1 MASRGRNGDRNGVGT
16 YAFTLRSKAKKNLL
30 RNAKAGNYT
39 LELASP
45 AVEFVVTKRQ
55 LQFRALATNNTK
67 VYDGTADWNGRLNGN
82 FSGFSGSP
90 HPNDTLTVHDGQFQ
104 RRETSP
110 GSGEFIE
117 AAAVGTAKPITGSEL
132 RGDNVEYYA
141 LGPATSIAAN
151 ITARP
156 LTLSN
161 IVLTKGED
169 GNANIAGA
177 SVAADIGNVVDGQTV
192 TLSLKSGATG
202 TFSQTGAGT
211 GLTITGLD
219 ASELEITVSG
229 GHGPESYSLPST
241 VTATGTITEAG
252 STPPRAPAGLTAA
265 VGDAFGELDLSWTAL
280 NDSSVSG
287 YLFRWSN
294 DGDDSDWESANGAD
308 GVEFAGGGST
318 ASHTIAGLAGG
329 AQYVVQIAAKN
340 SQGTG
345 AWSASSGASAA
356 LSAPGAPSITSATA
370 GVESIAVAWSAPSDT
385 GGSAITGYKIRWALT
400 PTGGAEPAWLN
411 ANGEDG
417 KDTDGGAGTLSE
429 TISGLTAGAE
439 YVVQVAAANAGGA
452 GAFTASSSATPTA
465 AQDDADITAI
475 TVTDSDGN
483 AVTLSP
489 AFDADTDAYTASI
502 PTVATGVKFNAV
514 FAGSK
519 LVVDGDAAN
528 SPASGADSNL
538 VTIAVG
544 GSEVIELV
552 VTAVDTSTTKTYT
565 FTVSRPVGAPIV
577 APANPMATAG
587 APAGSLTFTWDGVA
601 DAGNGGSAITGYQV
615 RWGEDAEI
623 VAWNENGD
631 GVLAGDADARSYTII
646 SLSPG
651 VAYQVQAAA
660 VNAQGTGVWSASAE
674 GTPQATQDDADI
686 SALAANGADGVTT
699 FVLTPEFSAMTTS
712 YAAMVANEVEGVIFT
727 ATFAGTKLVIG
738 GDADNSPAS
747 GAAGDVVSL
756 SPGVAKD
763 ITLVVTAADGSTTK
777 TYTVTVTRAAGV
789 PIKPDAPG
797 LGIGEFT
804 SNPGDINIRW
814 DWAGGADNNGAAHT
828 GYRYQWRAKGASA
841 WEPDAMGTWVAQTG
855 AINRSINIS
864 GLQVGT
870 LYQVRW
876 RIVNSVGDGPWSD
889 VAESRT
895 SGPPRATATFDAVP
909 GHGKI
914 SISNIANSGSDF
926 GGGTIPAPGFTR
938 TLALSGRDIRWRLA
952 AQGGNPAGDWQN
964 AAGADDEGQDIVLAA
979 SYEITGLDGNSQY
992 EVQMRLYN
1000 KFTGA
1005 DGKGPWSATQ
1015 TVTPTKTPL
1024 TITPL
1029 AASKVYGAADPALTY
1044 TIAGAV
1050 DGDGNSEVFSAS
1062 PINRGAGENAG
1073 EYDFSLKS
1081 SIPWASAGNPEG
1093 KYTIVTALDGDAKFT
1108 INQKEVTYTSTGADK
1123 VYDSKQDAPAALG
1136 GSFAAGDIVV
1146 ASGLGINDTGKLLVT
1161 GGRYGDKNVGTAKTV
1176 TQFVLDGDS
1185 KDNYSLAS
1193 GSSVAGDITKLATT
1207 LTLSADARVY
1217 DGSSDIAAVRTAF
1230 SPAIF
1235 SGDTVTVDTS
1245 GAAYGDANVGASK
1258 TITGVADAQIS
1269 GSDKGNYEITI
1280 TGTGEVTQRPLR
1292 VTASSTGTA
1301 RPDTTALGD
1310 RSLLTIQSGTANEGL
1325 VSPDTAATV
1334 LSGPIA
1340 LGVESPSAPFT
1351 SALTQGNLVAT
1362 GNYRLIWT
1370 DGVFTRTAL
1379 PVLTVTPEHTTRVF
1393 GGTDPT
1399 FTVTVALTSGAF
1411 LTGDNVNNIF
1421 TSGAAVLQRATGDDV
1436 GVYAFSLVDPL
1447 PLQDSGDSAR
1457 YTIVVAAGADY
1468 RITPKELSATAIVV
1482 EKAYDATNAITGAT
1496 LSGGVL
1502 SGLEGSDAATL
1513 AIQSGSDAVYATTD
1527 VATGITMT
1535 NMDSADFEISATSP
1549 GKASNYAVP
1558 ASLSITGAITA
1569 KEVTVAT
1576 VTLTKEYDG
1585 DTAFGAS
1592 TVKTGTGEVTGTAG
1606 GESLVVTASAG
1617 VYDAAGAGARTISG
1631 ETLALASGDGSAKPA
1646 NYELPSSVTVNGEIT
1661 AKEVTV
1667 ADVTVTKTF
1676 DDTNSMTGAV
1686 LSGGAVTGAI
1696 GSQTF
1701 ALRLA
1706 VANDGVFAS
1715 VNAGARVGVTGADFE
1730 LAAFPG
1736 DSASDPA
1743 NYSLPEVTVIGVIE
1757 PKELTISGAATL
1769 RKFYDGTNTAPATG
1783 TNAVVVTGGD
1793 VQGAVGTNTFRLVL
1807 AAGHDITY
1815 SQSDVGAALTFAGAD
1830 AADFELQ
1837 GAGDGDPA
1845 NYALPGEIT
1854 ALGEITQR
1862 EVTVDAVTLTK
1873 TYDGTAVVVA
1883 GVTIG
1888 GGDLGNLVDGELL
1901 ELQTVTGQGSFPQ
1914 SDVGEDLRVSGVQ
1927 FSLADGAGG
1936 KAANYQLPSGGV
1948 DVFGVIEAK
1957 EVTVSDPQL
1966 QKEFDATPLFGETE
1980 LVEGTGVITGTVG
1993 DDALILAPL
2002 TGVYSSDDVGSS
2014 LRVASITWELRTAPG
2029 GSGDPANYS
2038 LPASVPDTLDD
2049 GGAIIRKTLTLSQGD
2064 TVPTKVYDGTVAP
2077 PPGLTADITV
2087 VGLVEDANN
2096 VQITGGD
2103 YNSKDVLSARFL
2115 TVTIAGA
2122 DADSYDLGRVAG
2134 IPATITPKSVAV
2146 TGTPSATGDTTK
2158 VYDGTT
2164 DAPAGF
2170 ALTGVTLNTDDVI
2183 EADRT
2188 DVSLSTGGT
2197 YNSKDVDTAATIA
2210 PELTG
2215 EEAGNYELAGT
2226 VTVAGTITARP
2237 LRVTADNVAAL
2248 TRPDAAD
2255 LTFSIASGV
2264 AGEGLVAGESA
2275 GDVLTGVLAFGTA
2288 NADNTVPIVVG
2299 TLAVV
2304 GGNYSLEF
2312 TDGLFYPSGPLDL
2325 DVSGTATF
2333 EEGAFIMR
2341 YLFGLR
2347 GDALTAGL
2355 SALDGA
2361 NIAALGQRVDA
2372 LIAAGTLDVDGNA
2385 GTSARDGVII
2395 ARYLLGVTEAA
2406 SLVAKF
2412 GDEANADNALAAVRA
2427 LLPTP

>member
-1 MASRGRNGDRNGVGT
+1 MKLFSLFSSLRALRVFAAAILFSVASSASAQIVLTLTPTDTTKVYGDAEPETWYTDKGNRRTATGFGFTLTGNFADGDDEDEVLRTADRHRILVREAGDDVGS
-16 YAFTLRSKAKKNLL
+16 YAFS
-30 RNAKAGNYT
+30 
-39 LELASP
+39 LASDFTGWTALGGSTP
-45 AVEFVVTKRQ
+45 VPNIQRGVIKGKFFRDDFATTPKYRVVLAQNAAFTITKKEVTYTST
-55 LQFRALATNNTK
+55 AADK
-67 VYDGTADWNGRLNGN
+67 VYDGTTAAPASLGGSFAADDL
-82 FSGFSGSP
+82 
-90 HPNDTLTVHDGQFQ
+90 
-104 RRETSP
+104 
-110 GSGEFIE
+110 
-117 AAAVGTAKPITGSEL
+117 
-132 RGDNVEYYA
+132 
-141 LGPATSIAAN
+141 
-151 ITARP
+151 
-156 LTLSN
+156 
-161 IVLTKGED
+161 ED
-169 GNANIAGA
+169 G
-177 SVAADIGNVVDGQTV
+177 D
-192 TLSLKSGATG
+192 
-202 TFSQTGAGT
+202 
-211 GLTITGLD
+211 
-219 ASELEITVSG
+219 
-229 GHGPESYSLPST
+229 T
-241 VTATGTITEAG
+241 VTATGGTYASDQVGEGIAITGFAVSGDDAANYSLASGSSVAGDITAKSLTLSGVKLTKAEGGGTATTGATVAATIEGLVSGHTGSLALVDSPTAVFASADAG
-252 STPPRAPAGLTAA
+252 DNIAVTGLTGAQLVLTVKDSGNNDVASNYQLPDAITATGQITSVAITPPAAPGAPTLTPNFRSIE
-265 VGDAFGELDLSWTAL
+265 VSWTAPADNGNAITDNRVRWRTAAASGNPAGDWNGAGNNGVL
-280 NDSSVSG
+280 TGTATSYTITGLTNGTQYDVQVAAVNGGGAGAFSPSASAAPVANLATLAALVFTGSDNNAITLSPVFDAATEGYTATVAAGVATVTVTATASDADAGTLQLVRTVSGTPGAAQTLTGGTASSPQALIRGETTLAVTVTSGDSSATKTYTVVLTRPNDVPGAPDAPTLATGTAAGSLNVSWSAPSDNGGSAVTG
-287 YLFRWSN
+287 YKVRWGRDAASVAWNAN
-294 DGDDSDWESANGAD
+294 DGVDTDSDSAHAITGLNTG
-308 GVEFAGGGST
+308 T
-318 ASHTIAGLAGG
+318 AY
-329 AQYVVQIAAKN
+329 QVQVAAVN
-340 SQGTG
+340 AQGTG
-345 AWSASSGASAA
+345 AWSAS
-356 LSAPGAPSITSATA
+356 ATA
-370 GVESIAVAWSAPSDT
+370 
-385 GGSAITGYKIRWALT
+385 T
-400 PTGGAEPAWLN
+400 P
-411 ANGEDG
+411 
-417 KDTDGGAGTLSE
+417 
-429 TISGLTAGAE
+429 
-439 YVVQVAAANAGGA
+439 Q
-452 GAFTASSSATPTA
+452 A
-465 AQDDADITAI
+465 AQD
-475 TVTDSDGN
+475 N
-483 AVTLSP
+483 
-489 AFDADTDAYTASI
+489 
-502 PTVATGVKFNAV
+502 
-514 FAGSK
+514 
-519 LVVDGDAAN
+519 
-528 SPASGADSNL
+528 
-538 VTIAVG
+538 
-544 GSEVIELV
+544 
-552 VTAVDTSTTKTYT
+552 
-565 FTVSRPVGAPIV
+565 
-577 APANPMATAG
+577 
-587 APAGSLTFTWDGVA
+587 
-601 DAGNGGSAITGYQV
+601 
-615 RWGEDAEI
+615 
-623 VAWNENGD
+623 
-631 GVLAGDADARSYTII
+631 
-646 SLSPG
+646 
-651 VAYQVQAAA
+651 
-660 VNAQGTGVWSASAE
+660 
-674 GTPQATQDDADI
+674 ADI

-699 FVLTPEFSAMTTS
+699 FVLTPEFSAATTS
-712 YAAMVANEVEGVIFT
+712 YAATVGNEVEGVIFT

-738 GDADNSPAS
+738 DDDDDNSPAS

-789 PIKPDAPG
+789 PRKPGAPG

-828 GYRYQWRAKGASA
+828 GYRYQWRAKGVSA

-855 AINRSINIS
+855 AISRSINIG
-864 GLQVGT
+864 GLQVGA

-938 TLALSGRDIRWRLA
+938 TLALSGRDIRWRTSRR
-952 AQGGNPAGDWQN
+952 GGNPPGDWQN
-964 AAGADDEGQDIVLAA
+964 AAGASDEGQDIVLAA
-979 SYEITGLDGNSQY
+979 SYEITGLNGNRSY
-992 EVQMRLYN
+992 DVQMRLYN
-1000 KFTGA
+1000 KFSGA
-1005 DGKGPWSATQ
+1005 DGKGDWSRTQ
-1015 TVTPTKTPL
+1015 KVTPTKTPL

-1269 GSDKGNYEITI
+1269 GADKGNYEITI
-1280 TGTGEVTQRPLR
+1280 AGTGEVTQRPLR
-1292 VTASSTGTA
+1292 VTASGEGTS
-1301 RPDTTALGD
+1301 RPGSSALSGFL
-1310 RSLLTIQSGTANEGL
+1310 RVQSGVSGEGL
-1325 VSPDTAATV
+1325 VGSDTAATV
-1334 LSGPIA
+1334 LTGAIVIEDEV
-1340 LGVESPSAPFT
+1340 GTT
-1351 SALTQGNLVAT
+1351 SALTQGNLGAT

-1399 FTVTVALTSGAF
+1399 FTVTVALSSGSYAS
-1411 LTGDNVNNIF
+1411 GDDANTKFF
-1421 TSGAAVLQRATGDDV
+1421 TDGAAVLLRESGDDV
-1436 GVYAFSLVDPL
+1436 GVYAFSLVNPL

-1468 RITPKELSATAIVV
+1468 RITPKELRATAIVV
-1482 EKAYDATNAITGAT
+1482 EKTYDATNAITGAT

-1502 SGLEGSDAATL
+1502 SGLESSDAATL

-1535 NMDSADFEISATSP
+1535 NMDSADFEISATTGS
-1549 GKASNYAVP
+1549 ASNYAVP

-1569 KEVTVAT
+1569 KEVTVAA

-1592 TVKTGTGEVTGTAG
+1592 AVKTGTGEVTGTAG

-1667 ADVTVTKTF
+1667 ADVTATKTF
-1676 DDTNSMTGAV
+1676 DNTNSMTGAV

-1701 ALRLA
+1701 TLRLA

-1901 ELQTVTGQGSFPQ
+1901 ELQAVTGLGAFPQ

-1936 KAANYQLPSGGV
+1936 KASNYQLPSGGV

-1957 EVTVSDPQL
+1957 EVTVSDPEL

-1993 DDALILAPL
+1993 DDALVLVPI
-2002 TGVYSSDDVGSS
+2002 TGVYGSATVSSGLKVS
-2014 LRVASITWELRTAPG
+2014 SITWELRTAPD

-2038 LPASVPDTLDD
+2038 LPASVPDTLED
-2049 GGAIIRKTLTLSQGD
+2049 GGAIIRKLLTLSQGD

-2077 PPGLTADITV
+2077 PPGLNADITV

-2103 YNSKDVLSARFL
+2103 YNSKNVLSARFL

-2122 DADSYDLGRVAG
+2122 DAGNYRLDENVKGV
-2134 IPATITPKSVAV
+2134 PATITPKTIGI
-2146 TGTPSATGDTTK
+2146 TGTLVAAGGNSK
-2158 VYDGTT
+2158 VYDGNT

-2170 ALTGVTLNTDDVI
+2170 SLSGGTINTDDVI

-2188 DVSLSTGGT
+2188 DVAIGTGGT
-2197 YNSKDVDTAATIA
+2197 YNSKNVDDASTIA

-2215 EEAGNYELAGT
+2215 AEAGNYQITET
-2226 VTVAGTITARP
+2226 VTGTITERP

-2264 AGEGLVAGESA
+2264 AGEGLVVGESA

-2304 GGNYSLEF
+2304 GGNYNLEF

-2355 SALDGA
+2355 STLSGA
-2361 NIAALGQRVDA
+2361 NLAALGQRVDA

-2385 GTSARDGVII
+2385 GTTARDGVII